1 VRPYFFIDVQHGLGN
16 RLRAMASA
24 AVMAQATDRQLVVLW
39 QPDHHCEA
47 RIGDVLDYDGPVIEV
62 DAGEM
67 LRARCAHVYNY
78 MEIEQGAV
86 FQEPVLAGANMGCGD
101 VFVRSAYTLIGP
113 FFDRNAEDVFLR
125 GLVPCEA
132 VAELV
137 RSVAHPSDVAVHIRM
152 ATGPAF
158 DHLSYESPEN
168 WPAERHLELME
179 WRQKSDISRFV
190 TRLDALFAAGEV
202 RTVFAAADLP
212 ATYAALI
219 ERYGDR
225 IRYLKRTQYDRSST
239 QLQTGLADMI
249 LLTASRLFL
258 ASNWSSFSDVAQR
271 LARPGRRFEQSGVDF

>member
-1 VRPYFFIDVQHGLGN
+1 
-16 RLRAMASA
+16 MAR
-24 AVMAQATDRQLVVLW
+24 ATDRRLVVLW
-39 QPDHHCEA
+39 QPDHHCGA
-47 RIGDVLDYDGPVIEV
+47 RIFDVLDYDGPVIET

-67 LRARCAHVYNY
+67 LRAQSAHVYNY
-78 MEIEQGAV
+78 MEIEQGSV
-86 FQEPVLAGANMGCGD
+86 FQEPVLAEAATGSAD
-101 VFVRSAYTLIGP
+101 VFVRSAYTLTGP
-113 FFDRNAEDVFLR
+113 FSDRSAEDVFLR
-125 GLVPCEA
+125 GLAPCEA

-152 ATGPAF
+152 ATEPAF

-168 WPAERHLELME
+168 WPAERHRELME

-219 ERYGDR
+219 DRYGDR
-225 IRYLKRTQYDRSST
+225 VRYLKRTQYDRSST

-249 LLTASRLFL
+249 LLTTSRLFL